1 MLRIVQPYI
10 KKPHEPTGT
19 AERSK
24 EHLRNKAGL
33 KNPVLKNLRH

>member
-33 KNPVLKNLRH
+33 KNPVLKNL